1 LDNSEL
7 TYEPF
12 LGSGT
17 GLAAAELTE
26 RVCCGMEL
34 DPKYADVAIQRWQSL
49 SNQKATLDGDG
60 LTFEEIAQQRR
71 QKGRMNRSLPRG
83 GRRGSPDPGRA
94 SGSDGLV
101 GGVAAAAMRTR
112 NGHCCATSGPRSL
125 ARKGRNLL
133 RGVGVI
139 SHARQ

>member
-60 LTFEEIAQQRR
+60 
-71 QKGRMNRSLPRG
+71 RSSKI
-83 GRRGSPDPGRA
+83 SPSNAVRK
-94 SGSDGLV
+94 
-101 GGVAAAAMRTR
+101 AA
-112 NGHCCATSGPRSL
+112 
-125 ARKGRNLL
+125 
-133 RGVGVI
+133 
-139 SHARQ
+139 